1 MNQSVREIVGLVHAS
16 GSLGKSKR
24 QSDLLRYL
32 LTAKEQGRLDSISQ
46 YSIAIDVLGRPESF
60 DSSTDSIVRGEMHR
74 LRKNLKLFNGQS
86 KGLHLKI
93 PRAEFEVVVKIK
105 TENQKFPF
113 LKIYYKP
120 LAFAAT
126 ALVVATFGLVTM
138 PANTPTSAFAS
149 NCSSMIPNVS
159 VVNSG
164 SSTDLQLYVGKII
177 RSSLSQYTNIQLVD
191 DIEACADNGTPSF
204 TVDYMV
210 FEENGTYRVAL
221 TTYNELPANIVGF
234 TNIGGVIG
242 QPDDKD
248 DLYYTLATLLSEL
261 AKPYGTI
268 ARHSVTKTWNSQTYK
283 NNYRCLIVMYD
294 SFSGESSREYEEAFS
309 CLKNSAESNLASL
322 DNLGGL
328 AASYLEQAQGYRS
341 KTTDNPLL
349 EAHRI
354 IEGAGDRWITSAEMT
369 TAKIVYEAE
378 RPDFSAERLK
388 RTLNDAEIRYK
399 SHPQTLLIVAAYTGY
414 KLGDWEHAKHLSN
427 QVKRI
432 HSERDNSVFV
442 IEAAYS
448 ILYESPKTSME
459 ACKNIYSKNSLIA
472 NLIVHACARQAQD
485 KVWFEKTQS
494 NLNRLQY
501 STTARQIKFLKNK
514 NLDSA
519 FTDKIIGALS
529 LPPV

>member
-191 DIEACADNGTPSF
+191 DIER
-204 TVDYMV
+204 V
-210 FEENGTYRVAL
+210 FSAIENSGIRLSHSSRKIASSRW
-221 TTYNELPANIVGF
+221 ANILP
-234 TNIGGVIG
+234 G
-242 QPDDKD
+242 Q
-248 DLYYTLATLLSEL
+248 A
-261 AKPYGTI
+261 
-268 ARHSVTKTWNSQTYK
+268 
-283 NNYRCLIVMYD
+283 
-294 SFSGESSREYEEAFS
+294 
-309 CLKNSAESNLASL
+309 
-322 DNLGGL
+322 
-328 AASYLEQAQGYRS
+328 
-341 KTTDNPLL
+341 
-349 EAHRI
+349 
-354 IEGAGDRWITSAEMT
+354 
-369 TAKIVYEAE
+369 
-378 RPDFSAERLK
+378 
-388 RTLNDAEIRYK
+388 
-399 SHPQTLLIVAAYTGY
+399 
-414 KLGDWEHAKHLSN
+414 
-427 QVKRI
+427 
-432 HSERDNSVFV
+432 
-442 IEAAYS
+442 
-448 ILYESPKTSME
+448 
-459 ACKNIYSKNSLIA
+459 
-472 NLIVHACARQAQD
+472 
-485 KVWFEKTQS
+485 
-494 NLNRLQY
+494 
-501 STTARQIKFLKNK
+501 
-514 NLDSA
+514 
-519 FTDKIIGALS
+519 
-529 LPPV
+529 